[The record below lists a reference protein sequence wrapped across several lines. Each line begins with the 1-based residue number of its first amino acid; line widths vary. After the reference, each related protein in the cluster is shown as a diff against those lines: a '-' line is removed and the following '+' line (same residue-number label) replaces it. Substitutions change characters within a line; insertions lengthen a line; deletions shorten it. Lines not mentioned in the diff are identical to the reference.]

1 MRRKLIFLFLFF
13 HNYIYIYSKGRFG
26 KIISGR
32 PCLILESVGAKTQI
46 TRKNVLVFL
55 QEDNNICIIASK
67 GGSETNPGW
76 YHNLKTNPLATVK
89 IGKRRF
95 SVMAKEIYDEERLEW
110 WSKMD
115 YLNKGGYQRYQ
126 KRTNRKIPVMI
137 LSIT

>member
-67 GGSETNPGW
+67 G
-76 YHNLKTNPLATVK
+76 
-89 IGKRRF
+89 
-95 SVMAKEIYDEERLEW
+95 
-110 WSKMD
+110 
-115 YLNKGGYQRYQ
+115 
-126 KRTNRKIPVMI
+126 
-137 LSIT
+137 